1 MSPAMSMNSSKAAR
15 NKEECFVF
23 GLRAS
28 GSLCS
33 FCTKTRGLHG
43 GRWEVLCL
51 IPILWVQRKEG
62 GKEGRKEGRLAGGSR
77 SPFLLI
83 WGLMGRGGRGEFL
96 LQVDTAC
103 GGLSSICKDGVSD
116 RTLGRWGLAPA

>member
-62 GKEGRKEGRLAGGSR
+62 GKEGSLSSLAGV
-77 SPFLLI
+77 
-83 WGLMGRGGRGEFL
+83 E
-96 LQVDTAC
+96 A
-103 GGLSSICKDGVSD
+103 LSSSPGVS
-116 RTLGRWGLAPA
+116 WGGVVGESFSCGWTQLVGACPASARME